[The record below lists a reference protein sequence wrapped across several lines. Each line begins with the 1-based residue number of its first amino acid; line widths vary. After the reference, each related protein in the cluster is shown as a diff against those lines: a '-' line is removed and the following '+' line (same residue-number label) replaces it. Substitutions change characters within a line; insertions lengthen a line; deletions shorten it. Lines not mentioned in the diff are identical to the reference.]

1 MMLREGLALYR
12 RVALASVAAAAPVV
26 FVAAPEASTRPA
38 SPHPASKMPS
48 TGTRMILAT
57 RLQAATAANPNPAR
71 HLDNRLLRLAPHLCP
86 LRTSPPRRTPRVAS
100 VQRPLRVPPILL
112 QRLALPTNTI
122 VLPCAMAATTS
133 PRP

>member
-38 SPHPASKMPS
+38 SPRSVSKTPS
-48 TGTRMILAT
+48 TGARMILAA
-57 RLQAATAANPNPAR
+57 RLQAAAAPNPAC

-86 LRTSPPRRTPRVAS
+86 PRTSPPRGTPRAAS
-100 VQRPLRVPPILL
+100 VQRPLRVPPVLL
-112 QRLALPTNTI
+112 QRLALPMNTTA
-122 VLPCAMAATTS
+122 LPCAMAATTS